1 MSEYSSYLKKVI
13 DSVVRSGWYFE
24 GFESITEEELSNNP
38 RLLVSAQSK
47 LSSILE
53 YNDLLAKAGEG
64 TPIGGILEDDSF
76 KSYWNSQLYFEYLK
90 QNEVESRIPLFDSLG
105 ISEESTGEGDEV
117 IQDLEES
124 EEPTNEV
131 QEEFTGPN
139 LAVVRGFLGSNEG
152 TGDGTKETPEVKWN
166 PFGSICELESSH
178 YPKSAE
184 WKLFG
189 DISELETLYS
199 PKNIRYKLLG
209 GISSLEGTESNPT
222 KSSETTSEVVET
234 LSKSSKTIS
243 YKLFGSI
250 EFLEGLGFN
259 EESRKVVEQPKT
271 VKEFKLLGGISSLEG
286 LGFNPSAQTKVR
298 KIVEYKL
305 LGSIEYLE
313 GLGEN
318 LKIVKEVRVR
328 KGEYKLFG
336 DISSLEG
343 TGSNRESKVSQVN
356 TFEPSRPASSS
367 GFEFPESKSNSYE
380 DVFTPREEKPRV
392 PKKPQKFD
400 TEKQVDSILKG
411 LGGIENKIVK
421 GLKNGSLF
429 GRNRK
434 GS

>member
-1 MSEYSSYLKKVI
+1 MSGYSNYLKKVI

-24 GFESITEEELSNNP
+24 GFESITEDELSNNP
-38 RLLVSAQSK
+38 RLLVSVQSK

-53 YNDLLAKAGEG
+53 YNALLAKAGEG

-105 ISEESTGEGDEV
+105 ISEESTGEEDEV

-124 EEPTNEV
+124 EEPANEV

-139 LAVVRGFLGSNEG
+139 LAVVRGLLGSNEG
-152 TGDGTKETPEVKWN
+152 TDDGIKETPEVKWN
-166 PFGSICELESSH
+166 PFGSLSSSESSH

-184 WKLFG
+184 WKLFR
-189 DISELETLYS
+189 DISGLETLYS

-209 GISSLEGTESNPT
+209 GISSLEGTGSNPT

-234 LSKSSKTIS
+234 LSKSSKTVS
-243 YKLFGSI
+243 YKLLGSI
-250 EFLEGLGFN
+250 EYLEGLGFN
-259 EESRKVVEQPKT
+259 EESRKVVEQLKT
-271 VKEFKLLGGISSLEG
+271 VKGYKLLGGISSLEG
-286 LGFNPSAQTKVR
+286 SGFNPSAPTKVR
-298 KIVEYKL
+298 KVVDWKL
-305 LGSIEYLE
+305 LGSIESLE
-313 GLGEN
+313 GLGQN
-318 LKIVKEVRVR
+318 PKVVKEVRAR
-328 KGEYKLFG
+328 IGEFKLLG
-336 DISSLEG
+336 GIYSLEG
-343 TGSNRESKVSQVN
+343 TGGNNESKSSQVN
-356 TFEPSRPASSS
+356 AFEPNQPTNSG
-367 GFEFPESKSNSYE
+367 GFEFPESNSNSYG
-380 DVFTPREEKPRV
+380 DVFTPKEEKPRV

>member
-1 MSEYSSYLKKVI
+1 MSGYSNYLKKVI

-24 GFESITEEELSNNP
+24 GFEYITEEELSNNP
-38 RLLVSAQSK
+38 RLLVSVQSK

-53 YNDLLAKAGEG
+53 YNALLAKAGEG

-105 ISEESTGEGDEV
+105 ISEENTGEEDEV

-124 EEPTNEV
+124 EEPANEV

-139 LAVVRGFLGSNEG
+139 LAVVRGLLGSNEG
-152 TGDGTKETPEVKWN
+152 TDDGIKETPEVKWN
-166 PFGSICELESSH
+166 PFGSLSSSESSH
-178 YPKSAE
+178 SPKSAE
-184 WKLFG
+184 WKLLG
-189 DISELETLYS
+189 GISGLETLYA
-199 PKNIRYKLLG
+199 PKNVEWKLFSN
-209 GISSLEGTESNPT
+209 ISSLEGTGSNPT

-234 LSKSSKTIS
+234 LSKSSKTVS

-271 VKEFKLLGGISSLEG
+271 VKEYKPLGGISSLEG
-286 LGFNPSAQTKVR
+286 LGFNLSAPTKVR
-298 KIVEYKL
+298 KVVEYRL
-305 LGSIEYLE
+305 FSNIESLE

-318 LKIVKEVRVR
+318 PNIVKEVRVR

-336 DISSLEG
+336 GISSLEG
-343 TGSNRESKVSQVN
+343 TGSNNVSKSSQVN
-356 TFEPSRPASSS
+356 TFEPSRTASSS
-367 GFEFPESKSNSYE
+367 GFEFPESKSNSYG
-380 DVFTPREEKPRV
+380 DVFTLREEKPKV

>member
-24 GFESITEEELSNNP
+24 GLESITEEELSNNP
-38 RLLVSAQSK
+38 RLLVSVQSK

-53 YNDLLAKAGEG
+53 FNALLAKAGEG

-105 ISEESTGEGDEV
+105 ISEESTDEEGGV
-117 IQDLEES
+117 LEEN
-124 EEPTNEV
+124 EEINEV
-131 QEEFTGPN
+131 QEEFARPN
-139 LAVVRGFLGSNEG
+139 LAIVQGFLGSNKG
-152 TGDGTKETPEVKWN
+152 TDDGTKETPEVKWN
-166 PFGSICELESSH
+166 PFGSLSELESSH
-178 YPKSAE
+178 SPKNSE
-184 WKLFG
+184 FKRLG
-189 DISELETLYS
+189 GIDELETLYA
-199 PKNIRYKLLG
+199 PKNVEWKLLG
-209 GISSLEGTESNPT
+209 SISSLEGTGSNST

-243 YKLFGSI
+243 YKLLGSI

-259 EESRKVVEQPKT
+259 EETRKVVEQPKT
-271 VKEFKLLGGISSLEG
+271 VKEYKLLGGISSLEG
-286 LGFNPSAQTKVR
+286 LGFNPSASTKV
-298 KIVEYKL
+298 KKVVEYRL
-305 LGSIEYLE
+305 FGNIESLE

-318 LKIVKEVRVR
+318 TEIVKEVRVR
-328 KGEYKLFG
+328 KGEYKLLG
-336 DISSLEG
+336 GISSLEG
-343 TGSNRESKVSQVN
+343 TGSNNVSKSSQVN
-356 TFEPSRPASSS
+356 AFEPSRPASPS
-367 GFEFPESKSNSYE
+367 GFEFPESNSNSY
-380 DVFTPREEKPRV
+380 DSVFTPREEKPRV

>member
-38 RLLVSAQSK
+38 RLLVSVQSK

-53 YNDLLAKAGEG
+53 YNALLAKAGEG

-105 ISEESTGEGDEV
+105 I
-117 IQDLEES
+117 LEEGTEDDEDNS
-124 EEPTNEV
+124 QVLEEIEEPADEV
-131 QEEFTGPN
+131 QEEFTKPN
-139 LAVVRGFLGSNEG
+139 LAIVQGFLGGNES
-152 TGDGTKETPEVKWN
+152 TKDTTTKNPEVKWN
-166 PFGSICELESSH
+166 PFGSLSELESSQS
-178 YPKSAE
+178 PKSAE
-184 WKLFG
+184 FKLLGGIGGLETLYAPKNVKWKLFG
-189 DISELETLYS
+189 
-199 PKNIRYKLLG
+199 N
-209 GISSLEGTESNPT
+209 ISSLEGTGSNPI
-222 KSSETTSEVVET
+222 KSVESVPEVVET
-234 LSKSSKTIS
+234 LSKSSKTVS
-243 YKLFGSI
+243 YKLLANI

-271 VKEFKLLGGISSLEG
+271 VKEYKLHGGISSLEG
-286 LGFNPSAQTKVR
+286 LGFNTSAPTKV
-298 KIVEYKL
+298 KKVVEYKL

-318 LKIVKEVRVR
+318 PKIVKEVCVR
-328 KGEYKLFG
+328 KGEYKLLG
-336 DISSLEG
+336 GISSLEG
-343 TGSNRESKVSQVN
+343 TGGNTESKVSQVN
-356 TFEPSRPASSS
+356 TFEPKRHASSS
-367 GFEFPESKSNSYE
+367 GFEFPESNLNSY
-380 DVFTPREEKPRV
+380 DSVFTPREEKPRV

>member
-38 RLLVSAQSK
+38 RLLVSVQSK

-53 YNDLLAKAGEG
+53 YNALLAKAGEG

-105 ISEESTGEGDEV
+105 ISEEGTEDDEDNSQV
-117 IQDLEES
+117 LEEI
-124 EEPTNEV
+124 EEPADEV
-131 QEEFTGPN
+131 QEEFSGPN
-139 LAVVRGFLGSNEG
+139 LAIVQGFLGGNSD
-152 TGDGTKETPEVKWN
+152 TDDSLKETSEVKWN
-166 PFGSICELESSH
+166 PFGSLSALESSNSS
-178 YPKSAE
+178 KSAE
-184 WKLFG
+184 WKLLG
-189 DISELETLYS
+189 GISGLETLYA
-199 PKNIRYKLLG
+199 PKNVEWKLFSN
-209 GISSLEGTESNPT
+209 ISSLEGTGSNST
-222 KSSETTSEVVET
+222 KSSETTSEVIET
-234 LSKSSKTIS
+234 LSKSSKTVS

-259 EESRKVVEQPKT
+259 EESRKVVEQPKASIDY
-271 VKEFKLLGGISSLEG
+271 KLFGGISNLEG
-286 LGFNPSAQTKVR
+286 LGFTTSATKKVR
-298 KIVEYKL
+298 KVVEYKL
-305 LGSIEYLE
+305 LGSIEYLD

-318 LKIVKEVRVR
+318 PKIVKEVYVR
-328 KGEYKLFG
+328 RGEFKLFG
-336 DISSLEG
+336 GIPSLEG
-343 TGSNRESKVSQVN
+343 TGGNNVSKSSQVN
-356 TFEPSRPASSS
+356 TFEPSRTASSS

>member
-38 RLLVSAQSK
+38 RLLVNVQSK

-53 YNDLLAKAGEG
+53 YNALLAKAGEG

-105 ISEESTGEGDEV
+105 I
-117 IQDLEES
+117 LEEGV
-124 EEPTNEV
+124 EEDEDNSQVLEEIEEINEV

-152 TGDGTKETPEVKWN
+152 TEDGTKETPEVKWN
-166 PFGSICELESSH
+166 PFGSLSVLESGHS
-178 YPKSAE
+178 PKNAE
-184 WKLFG
+184 FKLLRG
-189 DISELETLYS
+189 IDGLETLYA
-199 PKNIRYKLLG
+199 PKNVEWKLLG
-209 GISSLEGTESNPT
+209 SISSLEGTGSNPT
-222 KSSETTSEVVET
+222 KFSETTSEVVET
-234 LSKSSKTIS
+234 LSKSSKTVS
-243 YKLFGSI
+243 YKLLGSI

-259 EESRKVVEQPKT
+259 EEARKVVEQPKASIDY
-271 VKEFKLLGGISSLEG
+271 KLIGGISSLEG
-286 LGFNPSAQTKVR
+286 LGFNPSAPTKVR
-298 KIVEYKL
+298 KVVEYKL

-318 LKIVKEVRVR
+318 PRIIKEVRVR
-328 KGEYKLFG
+328 KGEYKLLG
-336 DISSLEG
+336 GISSLEG
-343 TGSNRESKVSQVN
+343 TVGNKESKVSQVN

-367 GFEFPESKSNSYE
+367 GFEFPESNSNSYGN
-380 DVFTPREEKPRV
+380 VFTPREEKPIV

>member
-1 MSEYSSYLKKVI
+1 MSEYSRYLKKVI

-38 RLLVSAQSK
+38 RLLVSVQSK

-53 YNDLLAKAGEG
+53 YNALLAKAGDG
-64 TPIGGILEDDSF
+64 TPVGGILEDDSF

-105 ISEESTGEGDEV
+105 ILEEGTEGDEDNSQV
-117 IQDLEES
+117 LEEIG
-124 EEPTNEV
+124 EPADEV

-139 LAVVRGFLGSNEG
+139 LAIVQGFLGGNEG
-152 TGDGTKETPEVKWN
+152 TKDTTTKTPEVKWN
-166 PFGSICELESSH
+166 PFGSLSELESISA
-178 YPKSAE
+178 PKNAE

-189 DISELETLYS
+189 GISEFEPLYA
-199 PKNIRYKLLG
+199 PKNVEWKLFG
-209 GISSLEGTESNPT
+209 NISSLEGTVSNPT

-243 YKLFGSI
+243 YKLLGSI

-271 VKEFKLLGGISSLEG
+271 FKEYKLLGGISSLEG
-286 LGFNPSAQTKVR
+286 LGFNISAPTKVR
-298 KIVEYKL
+298 KVAEYKL
-305 LGSIEYLE
+305 FGSIESLE

-318 LKIVKEVRVR
+318 PKIVKEVRVR
-328 KGEYKLFG
+328 IGEFKLLG
-336 DISSLEG
+336 GISSLEG
-343 TGSNRESKVSQVN
+343 TGSNNASKSSQVN
-356 TFEPSRPASSS
+356 TFKPSRPASSS
-367 GFEFPESKSNSYE
+367 GFEFSESKSNSYG